1 MTIIQR
7 NFFRLLRAG
16 AFQTKELVEPM
27 SAWKWGQ
34 VLLWA
39 RKLGVAPLLHD
50 GVQACSGQFFMHLTD
65 EQRQQWQQEA
75 EKAERRYRE
84 ASADVAEL
92 LATLGEL
99 QLRPI
104 LMEPWTTACLYPTPS
119 RHRAGLVCIFFP
131 FSTQGRKADEWARAN
146 GSDADSPHRH
156 VLQYKWKSLSVEHR
170 HRMLQL
176 SNKLN
181 NLTLHHIIEQE
192 WLDGGTSHVVIG
204 GHRIETVAP
213 TLTLL
218 VALVSIIK
226 ALLGEGLRLWQ
237 LADLGMLLR
246 QQGDRVDF
254 VKLQEWVE
262 RLHFSRMAQL
272 VGTLLTELLGFSA
285 DEVPF
290 MQPAASPPKVEAIV
304 AELFSERHSSARFFR
319 YSPGESLSS
328 VVASITHSLG
338 NIEE

>member
-1 MTIIQR
+1 MNIIQR

-16 AFQTKELVEPM
+16 TFQTEELIEPM

-34 VLLWA
+34 AFFWA
-39 RKLGVAPLLHD
+39 KKLGVAPLLYD
-50 GVQACSGQFFMHLTD
+50 GVEACSDQFFMRLTD
-65 EQRQQWQQEA
+65 ELRQQWQQEA
-75 EKAERRYRE
+75 EKAERRYHE
-84 ASADVAEL
+84 ACTDVAEL
-92 LATLGEL
+92 LTTLGEL

-119 RHRAGLVCIFFP
+119 RHHAGLVCIYFP
-131 FSTQGRKADEWARAN
+131 FSTQGHKADEWARTN
-146 GSDADSPHRH
+146 GSNADSPHRH

-192 WLDGGTSHVVIG
+192 WLSLKSSATMLSTLMEDAVGCMKGTSSALKPSNSVSSV
-204 GHRIETVAP
+204 P
-213 TLTLL
+213 TSCAIRLKCSRSVHSCSLTKSTRSPCWRSSMPRSTTCQRHSPSLSMVLMMLTRATSRVSVGAMVSMRWPLMTTWL
-218 VALVSIIK
+218 V
-226 ALLGEGLRLWQ
+226 
-237 LADLGMLLR
+237 
-246 QQGDRVDF
+246 
-254 VKLQEWVE
+254 
-262 RLHFSRMAQL
+262 
-272 VGTLLTELLGFSA
+272 
-285 DEVPF
+285 
-290 MQPAASPPKVEAIV
+290 PP
-304 AELFSERHSSARFFR
+304 SSHSSARFFR

>member
-1 MTIIQR
+1 MNIIQR

-16 AFQTKELVEPM
+16 TFQTEELIEPM
-27 SAWKWGQ
+27 STWKWGQ
-34 VLLWA
+34 AFFWA
-39 RKLGVAPLLHD
+39 KKLGVAPLLYD
-50 GVQACSGQFFMHLTD
+50 GVEACNDQFFMRLTD
-65 EQRQQWQQEA
+65 ELRQQWQQEA
-75 EKAERRYRE
+75 EKAERRYHE
-84 ASADVAEL
+84 VCTDVAEL
-92 LATLGEL
+92 LTTLGEL

-119 RHRAGLVCIFFP
+119 RHHAGLVCIYFP
-131 FSTQGRKADEWARAN
+131 FSTQGHKADEWARTN
-146 GSDADSPHRH
+146 GSNADSPHRH

-192 WLDGGTSHVVIG
+192 WLDGGTSHVVISG
-204 GHRIETVAP
+204 QRIETIAP

-226 ALLGEGLRLWQ
+226 TMLNEGLCLWQ
-237 LADLGMLLR
+237 VVDLGMLLR

-254 VKLQEWVE
+254 VKLQEWTE

-290 MQPAASPPKVEAIV
+290 MQPTASSIKVESIV
-304 AELFSERHSSARFFR
+304 AELFSESHSSARFFR